1 MKGEQNQ
8 FSVIS
13 MEYQRLISRK
23 GEKKNLNSKSIK
35 PHKKKLSE
43 TKKKRKKN
51 SK

>member
-23 GEKKNLNSKSIK
+23 GEKKNLNSKPIK